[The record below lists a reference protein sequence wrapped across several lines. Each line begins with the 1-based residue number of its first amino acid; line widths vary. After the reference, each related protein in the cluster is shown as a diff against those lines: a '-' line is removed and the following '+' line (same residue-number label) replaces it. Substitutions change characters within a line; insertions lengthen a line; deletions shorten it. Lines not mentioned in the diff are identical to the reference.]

1 MTTFNRTEL
10 KKLFDEGFISEV
22 KYKNELFKL
31 AQAPKP
37 KQQKRKFPVC
47 VSFEEFA
54 KIMKVTKNKRYKL
67 AFLLG
72 WMSGLRISEA
82 VKLPPPTEEDIKYKR
97 LTIENAKGGKD
108 RTVSLPKGFKI
119 EYASLMP
126 LKNHFRT
133 EGSAIRS
140 IQIAF
145 KRAAKRAGITDYKP
159 TVHYHS
165 LRHGFATHSLNRGI
179 PIHDVRT
186 LMGHANISTTNI
198 YLEANPKRA
207 MESYEELF

>member
-1 MTTFNRTEL
+1 MNKTEL
-10 KKLFDEGFISEV
+10 KKAFDEGIISEER
-22 KYKNELFKL
+22 YKQELFTL
-31 AQAPKP
+31 ATAPKP
-37 KQQKRKFPVC
+37 KLVRRKFPVC
-47 VSFEEFA
+47 VSFEEFI
-54 KIMKVTKNKRYKL
+54 KIMKVTKNKRHKL

-72 WMSGLRISEA
+72 WMCGLRISEA
-82 VKLPPPTEEDIKYKR
+82 IKLPPPSEEDIRYKR

-108 RTVSLPKGFKI
+108 RTVSLPKGFKM
-119 EYASLMP
+119 EYLSLMP
-126 LKNHFRT
+126 LRNHFKT

-145 KRAAKRAGITDYKP
+145 KREATRAGITEYKP
-159 TVHYHS
+159 TVHFHS
-165 LRHGFATHSLNRGI
+165 LRHGFATHGLNKGI

-207 MESYEELF
+207 MENYQDLF